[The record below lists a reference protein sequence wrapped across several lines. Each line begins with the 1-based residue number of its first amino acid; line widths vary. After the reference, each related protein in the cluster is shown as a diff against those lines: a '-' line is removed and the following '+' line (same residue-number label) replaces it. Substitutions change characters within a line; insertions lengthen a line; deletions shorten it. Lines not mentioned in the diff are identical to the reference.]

1 MTSGVLSSETGN
13 AQALES
19 IEFTIPI
26 SLGTAAADRPAIMV
40 SVANSGGPL
49 VDSTGAERA
58 KPAPRRKALVVLPL
72 LAALAAVGGGIAYYA
87 GVGKE
92 TTDDAQIEGHVA
104 YVAPHVAGQVKRVL
118 VKDNQHVKAG
128 DVLVELDDRDLNVR
142 LASARADLAAAKAT
156 LHSSET
162 QLAVTKKSVDSN
174 LVVARGGLAQAAS
187 VQGTTRASIDQAKA
201 EITAAESRQKLA
213 QVDFDRNQQLFQTN
227 VISKAAMDSVNA
239 TLEQANA
246 NLAQAQ
252 ARLASA
258 EASRQ
263 NSSGTIESARGRV
276 IAAESG
282 PEQIEAAQAAVEL
295 AAAKVAQAESAV
307 QQAELNLSY
316 TQIKAEVSGVVS
328 RRSVEVG
335 QMASPEKP
343 LLALVPLDDTWVVA
357 NFKEDQIAHMRPGQ
371 LADIE
376 IDAFDGHAL
385 KGHVDS
391 LAGGTGARFSLLPPD
406 NASGNFTKVV
416 QRVPVLVKL
425 DGAAN
430 LDLRPGLSAKVTVLT
445 K

>member
-1 MTSGVLSSETGN
+1 
-13 AQALES
+13 
-19 IEFTIPI
+19 
-26 SLGTAAADRPAIMV
+26 MV
-40 SVANSGGPL
+40 SVAESGGPL
-49 VDSTGAERA
+49 SDLQVESQA
-58 KPAPRRKALVVLPL
+58 KRAPRRRALIVLPL
-72 LAALAAVGGGIAYYA
+72 LTVLAATGGAMAFLGGAN
-87 GVGKE
+87 KE
-92 TTDDAQIEGHVA
+92 TTDDAQVEGHVA

-118 VKDNQHVKAG
+118 VKDNQSVKAG

-142 LASARADLAAAKAT
+142 LASAKADVAAAKAS

-174 LVVARGGLAQAAS
+174 LAVARGGMAQAAS
-187 VQGTTRASIDQAKA
+187 VQGTARAGIDQARA
-201 EITAAESRQKLA
+201 EVTVAESRQRLA
-213 QVDFDRNQQLFQTN
+213 QIDFDRTSQLFGSS
-227 VISKAAMDSVNA
+227 VVAKSVFDAASA

-246 NLAQAQ
+246 NITQAQ
-252 ARLASA
+252 ARVKSA

-295 AAAKVAQAESAV
+295 ASAKLNQAEAAL
-307 QQAELNLSY
+307 QQAELNVSY
-316 TQIKAEVSGVVS
+316 TQIKAEVAGVVS

-357 NFKEDQIAHMRPGQ
+357 NFKEDQIARMKPGQ
-371 LADIE
+371 LAEIE
-376 IDAFDGHAL
+376 VDAFDGQKL
-385 KGHVDS
+385 KGHIDS

-416 QRVPVLVKL
+416 QRVPVLVRI
-425 DGAAN
+425 DGIAE
-430 LDLRPGLSAKVTVLT
+430 LDLRPGLSAKVTIVT